1 MGHRILLAVTIL
13 FAVATVARAGD
24 GMITLESPHD
34 VKTTAD
40 RLETALQEKG
50 MTVFDRIDHA
60 GGAEKAGLEL
70 APTVLIIFGNP
81 KVGTPLMH
89 CGRSAAIDLPQK
101 ALIWEDDE
109 GVVWLSYNDPQ
120 YLAERHGIDGCEEV
134 LKKIAGALK
143 NFAGAAVSP

>member
-1 MGHRILLAVTIL
+1 MGHRILLAVTTL

-70 APTVLIIFGNP
+70 APTVLVIFGNP

-101 ALIWEDDE
+101 ALIWEDE
-109 GVVWLSYNDPQ
+109 GGKVRLSYNDPQ
-120 YLAERHGIDGCEEV
+120 YLAKRHGIEGCEKV
-134 LKKIAGALK
+134 LNKIEKALGK
-143 NFAGAAVSP
+143 FAEAAVAP

>member
-1 MGHRILLAVTIL
+1 MGHRILLAVTTL

-60 GGAEKAGLEL
+60 GGAEQAGLEL
-70 APTVLIIFGNP
+70 APTVLVIFGNP

-101 ALIWEDDE
+101 ALIWEDE
-109 GVVWLSYNDPQ
+109 GGKVRLSYNDPQ
-120 YLAERHGIDGCEEV
+120 YLAKRHGIEGCEKV
-134 LKKIAGALK
+134 LNKIEKALGK
-143 NFAGAAVSP
+143 FAEAAVAP